1 MPLINVDVIENVFTP
16 AQKKEIVEKLTDA
29 MVKIEGT
36 ALRSVTWVKINEVK
50 EGSWGIG
57 GQTLSAADVHRMQ
70 NG

>member
-16 AQKKEIVEKLTDA
+16 AQKKQIVEKLTDA
-29 MVKIEGT
+29 MVEIEGP
-36 ALRSVTWVKINEVK
+36 ALRSVTWVKVNEVK

-70 NG
+70 NS